1 MLKLGEMCNN
11 YTQLMHNGGQN
22 VHIFSFFAQKICKC
36 ERKVV
41 TLHPNFKN
49 SHIINVLNIRNYVR
63 N

>member
-1 MLKLGEMCNN
+1 MLKLGEMCNFDDVV
-11 YTQLMHNGGQN
+11 MHNKGWN
-22 VHIFSFFAQKICKC
+22 VHFSSFFAQKICKC

>member
-41 TLHPNFKN
+41 TLHPNFNKQ
-49 SHIINVLNIRNYVR
+49 SHY
-63 N
+63 